1 MKWDL
6 LPDVII
12 KIILYYRK
20 LLMGSKKAINVI
32 CQACKNFK
40 LLKKL
45 KEEQLLIYLEKKYNW
60 NLNNNNFFELKRLKL
75 KD

>member
-12 KIILYYRK
+12 KIIFYYRK
-20 LLMGSKKAINVI
+20 FLMCSKKA
-32 CQACKNFK
+32 KNLIIQGWKNYK
-40 LLKKL
+40 LIKKL
-45 KEEQLLIYLEKKYNW
+45 KEEELLIYLEKKYNW
-60 NLNNNNFFELKRLKL
+60 NNNNFFELKRIKL